1 MQVSRLP
8 EHALRECEPPQP
20 PVPFRTASPHLRPL
34 TLGCHEQPLQVPS
47 SYENPAIANVHARLE
62 DAMANALDEGIGNV
76 TNLLKSRGMWNDT
89 VLFFSADN
97 GGPVHDPAGGCVG
110 QSSSNNYPLR
120 G

>member
-1 MQVSRLP
+1 
-8 EHALRECEPPQP
+8 
-20 PVPFRTASPHLRPL
+20 
-34 TLGCHEQPLQVPS
+34 
-47 SYENPAIANVHARLE
+47 
-62 DAMANALDEGIGNV
+62 MANALDEGIGNV

-97 GGPVHDPAGGCVG
+97 GGPVHDPAGGCAG